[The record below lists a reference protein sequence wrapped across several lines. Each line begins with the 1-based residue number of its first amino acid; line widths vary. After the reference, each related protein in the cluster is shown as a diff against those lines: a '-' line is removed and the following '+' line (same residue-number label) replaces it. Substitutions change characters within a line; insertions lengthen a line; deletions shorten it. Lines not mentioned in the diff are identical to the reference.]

1 MTSIVVVGSVNAD
14 LVAPVPAL
22 PEPGETV
29 LAESMTVLPGGKGAN
44 QAVAAARLGADV
56 ALVGAVGSDAFAEA
70 ALAGVRRDGVR
81 LDAVDVV
88 PGPTGVALVVVGS
101 EGENSIVVVRGANA
115 AVGPA
120 VVDRHRDLLAGADV
134 VVVQGEIPVPGIEAA
149 VRAARGRVL
158 LNLAPVVDVA
168 PDVLALADP
177 LVVNG
182 GEAERLLSDAGR
194 PVADAP
200 FAVVEELLGL
210 GPRSVVLTMGG
221 AGAVVAGA
229 DDDGPVVVPSPRV
242 AAVDTT
248 GAGDAFAG
256 ALATRLAAGDDLVAA
271 ARTAV
276 RAGAFSVVTPGA
288 QPSFPRLG
296 EELPVTGP

>member
-70 ALAGVRRDGVR
+70 ALAGVRRDGVS

-88 PGPTGVALVVVGS
+88 PGPTGVALVVVGA

-194 PVADAP
+194 PIADAP
-200 FAVVEELLGL
+200 FAVVEELLAL

-229 DDDGPVVVPSPRV
+229 DGPVVVPSPRV